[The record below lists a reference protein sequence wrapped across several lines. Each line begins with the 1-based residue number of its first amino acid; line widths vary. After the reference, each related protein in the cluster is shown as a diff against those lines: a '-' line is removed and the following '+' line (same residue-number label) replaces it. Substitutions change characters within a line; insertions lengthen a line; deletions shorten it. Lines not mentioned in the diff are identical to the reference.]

1 MATAATKSTALY
13 VLRQLRK
20 AGFEALFAG
29 GCVRDMLLGRRCS
42 DYDVATN
49 ATPRQVKRLFGNV
62 LLIGAKFGVVM
73 VIIDGRKVEV
83 TTFRT
88 DLSYRDGRRP
98 ESVRFSSP
106 AEDAKRRDFTINGM
120 FFDPIGGEVIDY
132 VCGQADL
139 ARGVIR
145 TIGDPNERFSED
157 YLRMI
162 RAVRFAVR
170 LDFKIAPKTALAA
183 RRHATKIDS
192 ISGERIFDELSK
204 MLAQPTAAQALGKL
218 AQLNLA
224 QVILSDLFSA
234 DKWDQAIDRVGY
246 VAGRGDLVL
255 TLGALL
261 IDLAPAAI
269 GKLTRRWGASNE
281 LRDGLCWMVRKRD
294 QWPDAAEIEL
304 CQFKRLLACEHFN
317 RLRKLWA
324 FDEHSQ
330 TGRGYHSRRIA
341 IRVGRIAP
349 KKIAPEPLVC
359 GEDLLAMGLKEGSK
373 LGRILKDLYNAQL
386 NEQLTTRKQVLNRA
400 RQLVESSK
408 G

>member
-1 MATAATKSTALY
+1 M
-13 VLRQLRK
+13 
-20 AGFEALFAG
+20 
-29 GCVRDMLLGRRCS
+29 RDMLLGRRCS
-42 DYDVATN
+42 DYDIATN

-62 LLIGAKFGVVM
+62 LLIGAKFGVAM
-73 VIIDGRKVEV
+73 VIIDGCKIEV

-98 ESVRFSSP
+98 VSVKFTSP

-120 FFDPIGGEVIDY
+120 FFDPISGEVIDY

-170 LDFKIAPKTALAA
+170 LDFKIAPKTAAGVKRYAA
-183 RRHATKIDS
+183 KIES

-204 MLAQPTAAQALGKL
+204 MLATPAAAQALRKL
-218 AQLNLA
+218 ADLGLA
-224 QVILSDLFSA
+224 QVILSDLFSGG
-234 DKWDQAIDRVGY
+234 KWVQAIDRVEY

-261 IDLAPAAI
+261 IDLTPAAI
-269 GKLTRRWGASNE
+269 GKLTRRWGTSNE
-281 LRDGLCWMVRKRD
+281 LREGLCWMARLRD
-294 QWPDAAEIEL
+294 KWQDAAEIEL

-317 RLRKLWA
+317 RLRKLWT
-324 FDEHSQ
+324 FDERSQ
-330 TGRGYHSRRIA
+330 TGKGSQSRRIA
-341 IRVGRIAP
+341 IRAGRIAP
-349 KKIAPEPLVC
+349 GKIAPEPLVC
-359 GEDLLAMGLKEGSK
+359 GDDLLAMGLKQGEK
-373 LGRILKDLYNAQL
+373 LGRILNDLYNAQL
-386 NEQLTTRKQVLNRA
+386 NEQLTTRRQGLDRA
-400 RQLVESSK
+400 RQLVESSR